1 MARIAAVAMEGVSLA
16 ITASRSSSCGT
27 PPPLEAMCKR
37 RRRRRRRRLGAA
49 AARGAAFRAL
59 LAGTHGL

>member
-27 PPPLEAMCKR
+27 PPPLDGTQDLKRPEA
-37 RRRRRRRRLGAA
+37 GASGA
-49 AARGAAFRAL
+49 GAGGAAFRAL